1 MIDENYHIE
10 DIDDIFDSQDK
21 TVKEAA
27 TKTGPVKAR
36 IIFEDST
43 SSKSKVEE
51 PKSEDFQ
58 AYEEAYDQE
67 GSEGTSEKKATY
79 QQCKEK
85 DPYRKARSNPGS
97 SLQGQA
103 KHSCSYYSWNYYSN
117 IIFMDWLPKDPCN
130 MPSSLDSK
138 YNRSAI

>member
-21 TVKEAA
+21 TVKKAA

-51 PKSEDFQ
+51 PKE
-58 AYEEAYDQE
+58 
-67 GSEGTSEKKATY
+67 KATY

-117 IIFMDWLPKDPCN
+117 FIFMDWLPKDPCN